1 MGLASTVVVGT
12 RGARRAPERPPT
24 SLARARR
31 RLAGDVVIGSVDYVG
46 AAMLDLEPMRI
57 PMTKERIA

>member
-1 MGLASTVVVGT
+1 M
-12 RGARRAPERPPT
+12 RGAPERPPT

-31 RLAGDVVIGSVDYVG
+31 RLAGEVVIGTVDFVG

-57 PMTKERIA
+57 PMMLMVATLVPGSGNPG